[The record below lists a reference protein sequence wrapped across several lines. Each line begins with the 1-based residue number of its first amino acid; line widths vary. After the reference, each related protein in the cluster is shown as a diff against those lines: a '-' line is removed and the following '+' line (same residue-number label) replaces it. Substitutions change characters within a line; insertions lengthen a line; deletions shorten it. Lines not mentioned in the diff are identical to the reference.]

1 MAKQQI
7 LDKKALDFIVTKAE
21 EYKLGARGLRSICEA
36 VLTDA
41 MFEIP
46 SKKEITKLKI
56 TEAYAKSK
64 FDKSKLSKL
73 KVAS

>member
-1 MAKQQI
+1 
-7 LDKKALDFIVTKAE
+7 
-21 EYKLGARGLRSICEA
+21 
-36 VLTDA
+36 

-46 SKKEITKLKI
+46 SSTEIKKLKI

-73 KVAS
+73 KVA